1 MYNQTTINTT
11 LGVKQMTNTL
21 NAPEEFFQSVDE
33 KATPLQKQDACGL
46 VIDQAKAMTRMAIDR
61 IELEPETIDPLQIC
75 NYFEALMVMINRL
88 EVISQHPIEQS
99 K

>member
-1 MYNQTTINTT
+1 MFTINTT
-11 LGVKQMTNTL
+11 LGARPMTDKL
-21 NAPEEFFQSVDE
+21 NEPAKFFQSVDE
-33 KATPLQKQDACGL
+33 KATPIQIQDASGL

-61 IELEPETIDPLQIC
+61 IELEPETLDPLQIC

-88 EVISQHPIEQS
+88 EVISQHPILES